1 MGKNGIM
8 SNIFGAPKAGAPN
21 GPDDARAVPTGDTVG
36 SYTSYLDAQKAVDYL
51 ADQQFPVQMVSIVG
65 NELKMVER
73 VTGRLSYPRVAL
85 SGALSGMW
93 FGLFV
98 GVMLSFFAPSP
109 GYFSIM
115 TSVLMGAAFF
125 MLFGIVT
132 YAMQRG
138 KRDFTSTSQV
148 VATSYDVIVAPEA
161 AHEARRLLQQLPM
174 SRSDA
179 AAAHRPYTQND
190 YYNQPQQ
197 QHPQQGQGPARP
209 AGWNDPYGQRSAG
222 QPHSGPEHGGSTQDG
237 RGYPDDGGQQQ
248 GGQQYGGGQQQ
259 PVRSVRYPD
268 LPDGRP
274 QYGVRL
280 PQGPVAEPG
289 QPGAGHN
296 AEQHTA
302 DQHSADQHGSEQRSA
317 DQRTAEQ
324 RGADFGA
331 EQPAQHGGEHRAEER
346 YGSDG
351 DQHQGEHRQ

>member
-1 MGKNGIM
+1 M
-8 SNIFGAPKAGAPN
+8 
-21 GPDDARAVPTGDTVG
+21 DEARAVPTGDTVG

-98 GVMLSFFAPSP
+98 GVLLSFFAPSP
-109 GYFSIM
+109 GYFSIL

-148 VATSYDVIVAPEA
+148 VATSYDVIVSPEA

-174 SRSDA
+174 TRSDA
-179 AAAHRPYTQND
+179 AAGNVPYTQRD
-190 YYNQPQQ
+190 FHNQPFQQ
-197 QHPQQGQGPARP
+197 PGQGPARP
-209 AGWNDPYGQRSAG
+209 SGWHDPYGQS
-222 QPHSGPEHGGSTQDG
+222 PGPQAQEPGTGA
-237 RGYPDDGGQQQ
+237 PEGQQQ
-248 GGQQYGGGQQQ
+248 GGPRQDGQGYDGGPRPG
-259 PVRSVRYPD
+259 PPPAPARSGHYPD

-280 PQGPVAEPG
+280 PQAPAAEPAQQG
-289 QPGAGHN
+289 QQETPVHAAGN
-296 AEQHTA
+296 AQDDDSRQNPEA
-302 DQHSADQHGSEQRSA
+302 GQR
-317 DQRTAEQ
+317 
-324 RGADFGA
+324 
-331 EQPAQHGGEHRAEER
+331 PAGPRH
-346 YGSDG
+346 
-351 DQHQGEHRQ
+351 

>member
-1 MGKNGIM
+1 MLMGKNGGM
-8 SNIFGAPKAGAPN
+8 ANIFGAPKAG
-21 GPDDARAVPTGDTVG
+21 GPGGMDEARAVPTGDTVG

-51 ADQQFPVQMVSIVG
+51 ADQQFPVHMVSIVG

-109 GYFSIM
+109 GYFSIL

-138 KRDFTSTSQV
+138 KRDFTSTNQV
-148 VATSYDVIVAPEA
+148 VATSYDVVVSPEA

-174 SRSDA
+174 TRSDA
-179 AAAHRPYTQND
+179 AAGGGPYTQRD
-190 YYNQPQQ
+190 YHSQPYQQNQP
-197 QHPQQGQGPARP
+197 GQGPVRP
-209 AGWNDPYGQRSAG
+209 SGWNDPYGQQSSGSSAQAHPVQEDQG
-222 QPHSGPEHGGSTQDG
+222 QPAAAPQE
-237 RGYPDDGGQQQ
+237 
-248 GGQQYGGGQQQ
+248 Q
-259 PVRSVRYPD
+259 PAPARTVRYPD

-280 PQGPVAEPG
+280 PQAPAA
-289 QPGAGHN
+289 GAGHPEGGQQQPTQGERVDGQQD
-296 AEQHTA
+296 APGHAPEQH
-302 DQHSADQHGSEQRSA
+302 
-317 DQRTAEQ
+317 
-324 RGADFGA
+324 
-331 EQPAQHGGEHRAEER
+331 PGEP
-346 YGSDG
+346 
-351 DQHQGEHRQ
+351 RQ

>member
-1 MGKNGIM
+1 MLMGKNGGM
-8 SNIFGAPKAGAPN
+8 ANIFGAPKAG
-21 GPDDARAVPTGDTVG
+21 GPGGMDEARAVPSGDTVG

-51 ADQQFPVQMVSIVG
+51 ADQQFPVHMVSIVG

-109 GYFSIM
+109 GYFSIL

-148 VATSYDVIVAPEA
+148 VATSYDVVVSPEA

-174 SRSDA
+174 TRSDA
-179 AAAHRPYTQND
+179 AAGSGPYSQRD
-190 YYNQPQQ
+190 YHSQPYQQNQPHQQ
-197 QHPQQGQGPARP
+197 PDQGPVRP
-209 AGWNDPYGQRSAG
+209 SGWNDPYGQQSSGSSAQEHPAQQNPG
-222 QPHSGPEHGGSTQDG
+222 QAAAGSPQDAAVQEQ
-237 RGYPDDGGQQQ
+237 PA
-248 GGQQYGGGQQQ
+248 
-259 PVRSVRYPD
+259 PVRTVRYPD

-280 PQGPVAEPG
+280 PQPAGDAAEPQDGEQDAHG
-289 QPGAGHN
+289 QRAD
-296 AEQHTA
+296 EQQ
-302 DQHSADQHGSEQRSA
+302 DGQ
-317 DQRTAEQ
+317 
-324 RGADFGA
+324 
-331 EQPAQHGGEHRAEER
+331 EHR
-346 YGSDG
+346 G
-351 DQHQGEHRQ
+351 DPRQ

>member
-1 MGKNGIM
+1 M
-8 SNIFGAPKAGAPN
+8 SNIFGAPKAGGAN
-21 GPDDARAVPTGDTVG
+21 SVDETRAVPTGDTVG

-109 GYFSIM
+109 GYFSIL

-148 VATSYDVIVAPEA
+148 VATNYDVVVSPEA

-174 SRSDA
+174 TRSDA
-179 AAAHRPYTQND
+179 AAGPRPHTQGD
-190 YYNQPQQ
+190 YYNQPHQQ
-197 QHPQQGQGPARP
+197 PGPPQQGQAPVRP
-209 AGWNDPYGQRSAG
+209 ASWNDPYGQQGPGTQGPAAAPQPG
-222 QPHSGPEHGGSTQDG
+222 QPVEGHA
-237 RGYPDDGGQQQ
+237 
-248 GGQQYGGGQQQ
+248 Q
-259 PVRSVRYPD
+259 PAQAPVAPVRYPD

-274 QYGVRL
+274 QYGVRVSNN
-280 PQGPVAEPG
+280 PAPAPAGNNAAPGSEHVDAGQPVP
-289 QPGAGHN
+289 QPGA
-296 AEQHTA
+296 APER
-302 DQHSADQHGSEQRSA
+302 DRDEP
-317 DQRTAEQ
+317 
-324 RGADFGA
+324 
-331 EQPAQHGGEHRAEER
+331 QP
-346 YGSDG
+346 
-351 DQHQGEHRQ
+351 

>member
-1 MGKNGIM
+1 MRIGNNGSM
-8 SNIFGAPKAGAPN
+8 SNIFGAPKGGGPT
-21 GPDDARAVPTGDTVG
+21 GPDDARMVPTGDTVG

-109 GYFSIM
+109 GYFSIL

-174 SRSDA
+174 TRSDA
-179 AAAHRPYTQND
+179 ASGHGAYTQHD
-190 YYNQPQQ
+190 YYNQPYQHQQ
-197 QHPQQGQGPARP
+197 QPGQPQGPARP

-222 QPHSGPEHGGSTQDG
+222 SSVQDG
-237 RGYPDDGGQQQ
+237 SGQDGSGQDGHGYPDDGGQQHSAPQ
-248 GGQQYGGGQQQ
+248 NGGQQYDGGQHQQ
-259 PVRSVRYPD
+259 PTQPAGPVRAVRYPD

-280 PQGPVAEPG
+280 PQGPAAGSSQQAGTG
-289 QPGAGHN
+289 QPGQN
-296 AEQHTA
+296 AEH
-302 DQHSADQHGSEQRSA
+302 
-317 DQRTAEQ
+317 
-324 RGADFGA
+324 GA
-331 EQPAQHGGEHRAEER
+331 EHHADGQ
-346 YGSDG
+346 YGPDG

>member
-1 MGKNGIM
+1 MA
-8 SNIFGAPKAGAPN
+8 NIFGAPKAG
-21 GPDDARAVPTGDTVG
+21 GPGGMDEARAVPAGDTVG

-51 ADQQFPVQMVSIVG
+51 ADQQFPVHMVSIVG

-109 GYFSIM
+109 GYFSILA
-115 TSVLMGAAFF
+115 SVLMGAAFF

-148 VATSYDVIVAPEA
+148 VATSYDVVVSPEA

-174 SRSDA
+174 TRSDA
-179 AAAHRPYTQND
+179 AAGGGPYPQRD
-190 YYNQPQQ
+190 Y
-197 QHPQQGQGPARP
+197 QGQPYQPPQPGQAPARP
-209 AGWNDPYGQRSAG
+209 SGWSDPYGQSSAG
-222 QPHSGPEHGGSTQDG
+222 SSVQEQPGDHAGAGPRQDAAV
-237 RGYPDDGGQQQ
+237 QE
-248 GGQQYGGGQQQ
+248 Q
-259 PVRSVRYPD
+259 PAPARAVRYPD

-280 PQGPVAEPG
+280 PQGPAAGPAQPQNEEHADHG
-289 QPGAGHN
+289 QPADGQLDADKQ
-296 AEQHTA
+296 QH
-302 DQHSADQHGSEQRSA
+302 
-317 DQRTAEQ
+317 
-324 RGADFGA
+324 
-331 EQPAQHGGEHRAEER
+331 PGET
-346 YGSDG
+346 
-351 DQHQGEHRQ
+351 RQ